1 MKATNRQKILLK
13 FFHVDF
19 STNLS
24 SGAAGWEISQI
35 MAKFENRKLWNS
47 YLYLTKDFDNQTDE
61 LMPVDTEL
69 IENTIV
75 PDGWTSE
82 LSKSDFMFEV
92 ATEIV
97 EQNGPYD
104 LPEPEVV
111 FTDHT
116 FLFTGK
122 FEFGSRSECQKVTLE
137 HHGKVAKSI
146 SAKVN
151 YLVIG
156 MLGNDQ
162 WKNGTFGSK
171 IEKAIFI
178 RREHGHPAII
188 SESHWTKS
196 L

>member
-1 MKATNRQKILLK
+1 MKATNRQKKLLK

-82 LSKSDFMFEV
+82 LSKSLNLVRE
-92 ATEIV
+92 ANAKKSHSNITAKWLT
-97 EQNGPYD
+97 QS
-104 LPEPEVV
+104 L
-111 FTDHT
+111 
-116 FLFTGK
+116 
-122 FEFGSRSECQKVTLE
+122 QK
-137 HHGKVAKSI
+137 
-146 SAKVN
+146 
-151 YLVIG
+151 
-156 MLGNDQ
+156 
-162 WKNGTFGSK
+162 
-171 IEKAIFI
+171 
-178 RREHGHPAII
+178 
-188 SESHWTKS
+188 
-196 L
+196 

>member
-1 MKATNRQKILLK
+1 MKATNRQKKLLK

-116 FLFTGK
+116 FFCLLENLNLVREANAIKSHSNITAK
-122 FEFGSRSECQKVTLE
+122 WLNQSLQK
-137 HHGKVAKSI
+137 
-146 SAKVN
+146 
-151 YLVIG
+151 
-156 MLGNDQ
+156 
-162 WKNGTFGSK
+162 
-171 IEKAIFI
+171 
-178 RREHGHPAII
+178 
-188 SESHWTKS
+188 
-196 L
+196 